1 MKNVY
6 DFPDFE
12 SVISSKDLSVA
23 INEGDFL
30 PWENGVNKS
39 KATEGKLLL
48 ADVKSVRFL

>member
-12 SVISSKDLSVA
+12 SVISSKGLSVA

-30 PWENGVNKS
+30 PWENGVNKR
-39 KATEGKLLL
+39 KPLKGNYYWLM
-48 ADVKSVRFL
+48 